1 MSTARRATP
10 RRRPLP
16 PVLRDWR
23 AGVGLLALIVAVV
36 ALIAFSGGSGEHD
49 GPPASD
55 AAALVPADA
64 LAFLHLSTDGDRA
77 PVQRALAL
85 ARRLGAESTLQDQL
99 GGLLGG
105 GDGATPVDFDRDV
118 RPWLGAEAALAL
130 TDEGRGTAGSLLL
143 LSVTDEEGARDYLA
157 RTAGPAR
164 RGRYEG
170 TATASYGNGTVS
182 AFVGGFLAVGQQA
195 TVRGAIDRERGAKGA
210 RALADDADYRR
221 ATAGQPRERAL
232 DAYAT
237 VDGVRRLLA
246 PASGLLG
253 IAGTLLDQPGLRAT
267 GLSLSAEE
275 HAARMRITTVLDPRG
290 RTRPA
295 TFTPTLAG
303 SIPADA
309 IAYLGFPGLE
319 RAAPLLLSLGG
330 LGGAGAAGSAQGG
343 AAGLAGDTAALLSQ
357 AGRLLAADGV
367 VFARDVLPLFGGE
380 VAIVAVPVD
389 GTPQLALLAR
399 VGDTARAAAGL
410 RRLEPAIARLFTPAG
425 GEAPTF
431 ADAKAGGVAS
441 RRLESGEG
449 FEVDYALS
457 RGTLAVSTSQ
467 AALAAV
473 VRPRG
478 SIDGNTEYKAVIGR
492 AGDVQSELTSIV
504 FFDFS
509 QLLSLFEPLG
519 LTSDSGLGADL
530 QRIGA
535 VGLTSTGGE
544 AQTTAELTFEIP

>member
-1 MSTARRATP
+1 MSTARRASP

-36 ALIAFSGGSGEHD
+36 VLISFGGGSGED
-49 GPPASD
+49 SGPPAAD

-77 PVQRALAL
+77 AVQRALEL
-85 ARRLGAESTLQDQL
+85 SQRLGAESALRDQL
-99 GGLLGG
+99 SGLLGG

-170 TATASYGNGTVS
+170 TAIASYGNGTVS

-195 TVRGAIDRERGAKGA
+195 TVRGAIDRERGAEGA
-210 RALADDADYRR
+210 RALAEDPDYRR
-221 ATAGQPRERAL
+221 ATARLPQERAL

-253 IAGTLLDQPGLRAT
+253 LAGTLLDQPGLRAT

-275 HAARMRITTVLDPRG
+275 HAARVRITTVLDARG

-303 SIPADA
+303 SVPADA

-330 LGGAGAAGSAQGG
+330 LGGTGAAGSG

-367 VFARDVLPLFGGE
+367 DFARDVLPLFGGE
-380 VAIVAVPVD
+380 VAIVAVEVD
-389 GTPQLALLAR
+389 GAPQLALLAR
-399 VGDTARAAAGL
+399 VGDAGRAAAGL

-425 GEAPTF
+425 GAAPTF
-431 ADAKAGGVAS
+431 SDARAGGVAS

-457 RGTLAVSTSQ
+457 RGTLAVSTSA

-478 SIDGNTEYKAVIGR
+478 AIDGNPDYKAVIH
-492 AGDVQSELTSIV
+492 DSQSELTSIV

-530 QRIGA
+530 QRIRA

>member
-1 MSTARRATP
+1 MSTARRASP

-23 AGVGLLALIVAVV
+23 AGVGLLALIVAIVV
-36 ALIAFSGGSGEHD
+36 LIGFGGGSGED
-49 GPPASD
+49 SGPPAAD

-77 PVQRALAL
+77 AVQRALEL
-85 ARRLGAESTLQDQL
+85 SQRLGAESALRDQL
-99 GGLLGG
+99 SGLLGG

-164 RGRYEG
+164 RGRYAG

-195 TVRGAIDRERGAKGA
+195 TVRGAIDRERGADGA
-210 RALADDADYRR
+210 RALAEDPDYRR
-221 ATAGQPRERAL
+221 ATARLPQERAL

-253 IAGTLLDQPGLRAT
+253 LAGTLLDQPGLRAT

-275 HAARMRITTVLDPRG
+275 HAARVRITTVLDARG

-303 SIPADA
+303 SVPADA

-330 LGGAGAAGSAQGG
+330 LGGAGAAGSGSG

-367 VFARDVLPLFGGE
+367 DFARDVLPLFGGE
-380 VAIVAVPVD
+380 VAIVAVEVD
-389 GTPQLALLAR
+389 GAPQLALLAR
-399 VGDTARAAAGL
+399 VGDAGRAAAGL

-425 GEAPTF
+425 GAAPTF
-431 ADAKAGGVAS
+431 SDARAGGVAS

-457 RGTLAVSTSQ
+457 RGTLAVSTSA

-478 SIDGNTEYKAVIGR
+478 AIDGNADYKAVIH
-492 AGDVQSELTSIV
+492 DSQSELTSIV

-530 QRIGA
+530 QRIRA
-535 VGLTSTGGE
+535 VGLTSTGE